1 MKCFSG
7 GLLTRILSLLLVCSM
22 LSVSFGSV
30 ANARFISP
38 DTMDPTLP
46 GVGTNR
52 YAYAGNDPVNNSD
65 PNGHWFGIDDAFT
78 GPVDEAV
85 VVGALAIGAYFG
97 CSSCGK
103 ALNAIHDAVFS
114 SNNNNQSNVGNSN
127 STSRNDSAFSASGGT
142 SAAGGGGLGG
152 PEDDD
157 RDRKDPAKH
166 EAYKDELRANM
177 QKPAVRDPELRRMM
191 DTMYRPGAKVGS
203 GSTASAVRQEMQTGV
218 SVQGR
223 FHTQKAGEMAGRL
236 EGWLSRNPTA
246 SPGDRAAAENT
257 LRDLRNALSGKP

>member
-1 MKCFSG
+1 MMSATDIDRYTTDTGPWGGAGGPGRGGSAGGYGGGWSVGGFLG
-7 GLLTRILSLLLVCSM
+7 GLLGGA
-22 LSVSFGSV
+22 FG
-30 ANARFISP
+30 
-38 DTMDPTLP
+38 
-46 GVGTNR
+46 
-52 YAYAGNDPVNNSD
+52 
-65 PNGHWFGIDDAFT
+65 
-78 GPVDEAV
+78 
-85 VVGALAIGAYFG
+85 
-97 CSSCGK
+97 
-103 ALNAIHDAVFS
+103 LNAMKGSDNDSHGNGQVG
-114 SNNNNQSNVGNSN
+114 GNSN
-127 STSRNDSAFSASGGT
+127 QGQPSAASGGVP
-142 SAAGGGGLGG
+142 GG

-191 DTMYRPGAKVGS
+191 DAMYRPGAKVGS

-246 SPGDRAAAENT
+246 SSGDRAAAENT
-257 LRDLRNALSGKP
+257 LRDLQNALSGKP